1 MFSAGRVKRDDASAT
16 EGIPEPPGSA
26 CDTSRVL
33 AMQAIRFPGTP
44 TYCGG
49 RVEAR
54 HFRLWTD
61 VAALHLDV
69 RSDGAFEAEMQP
81 VFPCLVFTMDTLGG
95 QVAVAPD
102 RGTAAPSSH
111 FKPGPLSMVPAGVPA
126 FVHGRVRRFRQLV
139 LQFDRLKQRPLDDG
153 IDLAAAF
160 QPRFMFSDAG
170 LSRLCLLLAD
180 ECVSPSPMA
189 RLYGDSLIISLLL
202 ALSRGK
208 GCDQRSAGGLAPW
221 QMLRLES
228 YVEAHLGEDLSLA
241 SLAHEVGISRSHF
254 SRSFRQTLGQPP
266 FAWLRAKRIERAKQ
280 LLLEG
285 ALSVAEV
292 AIATGF
298 ADQAHLTRA
307 FGQIVGVPPGAW
319 QRTRR
324 QGRA

>member
-1 MFSAGRVKRDDASAT
+1 MSSAGMIKRDDAST
-16 EGIPEPPGSA
+16 LEDSPDRPGPP
-26 CDTSRVL
+26 CDASRVL
-33 AMQAIRFPGTP
+33 AVHATRLPVTP
-44 TYCGG
+44 AFHGG
-49 RVEAR
+49 CVEAR

-61 VAALHLDV
+61 VAALHLNV
-69 RSDGAFEAEMQP
+69 RSEAAFEAEMRP
-81 VFPCLVFTMDTLGG
+81 AFPCLVFTMDALGG

-102 RGTAAPSSH
+102 RRAAAAAIH
-111 FKPGPLSMVPAGVPA
+111 NRPGPLSMVPAGTPV
-126 FVHGRVRRFRQLV
+126 FVQGRVRQFQQLM
-139 LQFDRLKQRPLDDG
+139 LQFDGAPDES

-160 QPRFMFSDAG
+160 RPRFMFSDAG

-180 ECVSPSPMA
+180 ECVSPSPMG

-208 GCDQRSAGGLAPW
+208 GCDPRSAGGLAPW
-221 QMLRLES
+221 QMLRLDS

-241 SLAHEVGISRSHF
+241 SLAREVGISRSHF
-254 SRSFRQTLGQPP
+254 SRSFRQTLGQSP
-266 FAWLRAKRIERAKQ
+266 FEWLRVKRIERAKR

-307 FGQIVGVPPGAW
+307 FGRIEGIPPGAW
-319 QRTRR
+319 QRARR
-324 QGRA
+324 HGFA

>member
-1 MFSAGRVKRDDASAT
+1 MPTAARVKRSDAGLVPARL
-16 EGIPEPPGSA
+16 PAPPVYRGA
-26 CDTSRVL
+26 
-33 AMQAIRFPGTP
+33 
-44 TYCGG
+44 

-69 RSDGAFEAEMQP
+69 RSDAAFEAEIRP
-81 VFPCLVFTMDTLGG
+81 AFPSLVFMMDGLGG
-95 QVAVAPD
+95 QVAVAPSQV
-102 RGTAAPSSH
+102 TATSSRH
-111 FKPGPLSMVPAGVPA
+111 RPGPLSMVPAGMSA
-126 FVHGRVRRFRQLV
+126 FVQGRVRQFRQLM
-139 LQFDRLKQRPLDDG
+139 LQFDGAERPSQDDG
-153 IDLAAAF
+153 IDLTAAF
-160 QPRFMFSDAG
+160 RPRFMVADAG

-180 ECVSPSPMA
+180 ECVSPRPMG
-189 RLYGDSLIISLLL
+189 RLYGDSLIVSLLL

-208 GCDQRSAGGLAPW
+208 GDIPRAAGGLASW

-241 SLAHEVGISRSHF
+241 SLAGEVGISRSHF
-254 SRSFRQTLGQPP
+254 SRGFKQTVGQSP
-266 FAWLRAKRIERAKQ
+266 FEWLRVKRIERAKR

-307 FGQIVGVPPGAW
+307 FGRVVGLPPGAW
-319 QRTRR
+319 QRLRR
-324 QGRA
+324 SNSGPV